1 MKCGINNFGSRIDSN
16 GRSPWPIFSLA
27 IIRGRRA
34 TWSFENGPSE
44 SLSFTSERN
53 RASSRGAVLAP
64 LQFYYSHSVR
74 YSPIRYIIVFR
85 TISSITAYACLT
97 PQLTPSHLTGG
108 VSQSTGY
115 KNRCTYRA
123 FLLNTSLHLS
133 CALCACNKTG
143 RRKSA
148 GRKKDEI

>member
-1 MKCGINNFGSRIDSN
+1 MECGINNFGSGTADN
-16 GRSPWPIFSLA
+16 GKSPWPIFRS
-27 IIRGRRA
+27 A
-34 TWSFENGPSE
+34 THLRERQTAWSFNGLPE
-44 SLSFTSERN
+44 SLSSDKARD
-53 RASSRGAVLAP
+53 RASRRGAVLAP
-64 LQFYYSHSVR
+64 LQLYYSHSVR
-74 YSPIRYIIVFR
+74 YSPIRYIIAFW

-97 PQLTPSHLTGG
+97 PPLTPLDLTGG
-108 VSQSTGY
+108 VSQSSKY